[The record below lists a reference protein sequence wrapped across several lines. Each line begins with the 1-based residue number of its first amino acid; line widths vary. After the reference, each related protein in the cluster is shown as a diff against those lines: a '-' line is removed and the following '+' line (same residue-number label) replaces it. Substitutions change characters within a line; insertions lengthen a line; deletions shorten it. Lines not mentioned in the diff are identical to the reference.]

1 MIERRERGVAPTFIR
16 FRDFAARADAI
27 LTRHII
33 RRLSDDETH
42 GYRNIPLIPSGSDTN
57 PSDL

>member
-1 MIERRERGVAPTFIR
+1 VIERRERGAAPTFIR

-42 GYRNIPLIPSGSDTN
+42 GYRNIPLIPSGSD
-57 PSDL
+57 